1 MKKYLMT
8 KFSEKELFETIP
20 VPKAV
25 AALAVPT
32 IISQIVTIIY
42 NLADTFFIGQM
53 RNPFM
58 VAAVTQVYP
67 WFNLTA
73 ALGNLFG
80 IGGSSL
86 ISRMLGMENHADIKH
101 VSAFSV
107 YGGAAAAICFSSV
120 TYFARIPILTFLGAS
135 AETIRYAEQYLIW
148 VVVLGGLPAMLGMTL
163 AHLLRSEGHAKQASM
178 GMMFGGLLNVV
189 LDPIFIFALNM
200 GVSGA
205 AAATAL
211 SNTASVIFFLLTYR
225 RLKGQTAVSLHPRY
239 FTVRFVRPV
248 CSVGIASA
256 MSTALASASNMVI
269 VKLAAGYG
277 DIPVAAYG
285 IVKKLD
291 MFPLGVAMGLCQ
303 GFMPLVSYNYAAHNY
318 KRMQDVST
326 FSWKTAMLVSFCFVL
341 CFTTLAPQLL
351 RLFIPEAQTS
361 ELGASFLRAACLA
374 VPLTS
379 VNGLICYTLQAMGKG
394 LQSAVL
400 TACRQGLV
408 NIPLLLVMD
417 SVIGMYGMV
426 WTQLLTELLMLPA
439 SLLMYWLT
447 IRKLEQPIDK
457 PKKGHLTL

>member
-1 MKKYLMT
+1 MAEL
-8 KFSEKELFETIP
+8 SEKELFETVP
-20 VPKAV
+20 VPRAV
-25 AALAVPT
+25 ATLAVPT

-53 RNPFM
+53 SNPFM

-67 WFNLTA
+67 WFNLTS

-86 ISRMLGMENHADIKH
+86 ISRMLGMQRYSNVKH
-101 VSAFSV
+101 VFAFSI
-107 YGGAAAAICFSSV
+107 YGGAAATICFSAV
-120 TYFARIPILTFLGAS
+120 TYLARIPILTFLGAS
-135 AETIRYAEQYLIW
+135 TETIHFAEQYMIW
-148 VVVLGGLPAMLGMTL
+148 VVVLGGLPTMLGMTL

-189 LDPIFIFALNM
+189 LDPVFIFVLDL

-205 AAATAL
+205 AIATAL
-211 SNTASVIFFLLTYR
+211 SNTASVIFFLMIYR
-225 RLKGQTAVSLHPRY
+225 HLGEGTAVSLYPKH
-239 FTVRFVRPV
+239 FSLRFVKPI
-248 CSVGIASA
+248 CSVGLASA
-256 MSTALASASNMVI
+256 LSTALASASNMVI
-269 VKLAAGYG
+269 VKLAASYG

-303 GFMPLVSYNYAAHNY
+303 GFMPLVSYNYAARNY
-318 KRMQDVST
+318 KRMRAVST
-326 FSWKTAMLVSFCFVL
+326 FSWKTAMLISLGFVL
-341 CFTTLAPQLL
+341 CFMITAPQIL

-394 LQSAVL
+394 IQSAVL
-400 TACRQGLV
+400 TSCRQGLV
-408 NIPLLLVMD
+408 NIPLLLAMD
-417 SVIGMYGMV
+417 RIVGMYGMV
-426 WTQLLTELLMLPA
+426 WTQLVTESIMLPA
-439 SLLMYWLT
+439 SLLMYWFT
-447 IRKLEQPIDK
+447 IRKLENTE
-457 PKKGHLTL
+457 KGYLTL